1 MLTTITLALAMAIP
15 TQPPPKPD
23 LLNKIPSWANALI
36 VVNLKDVLASPFA
49 LKEQWDKFLPLDILG
64 GSVPLPKNADLSILA
79 SSLEPGTLRSRR
91 DLALIQG
98 GPFPPFN
105 ELAKIEKGIEETLAG
120 LPAILSPK
128 NCYILSFGPKQLAI
142 VSPAHRQETARWARF
157 AQSNDAP
164 VLSSYLQ
171 QAHGAIA
178 DGYHIVVAIDM
189 QNAVDLPSVRQYLA
203 QSALL
208 KEKKM
213 DIEALA
219 KVLASSRGIRIG
231 VRFDQGI
238 KATLAAD
245 FGENIKPFA
254 SVLPS
259 LVLAGYADMGGD
271 LDEFAANNA
280 VVQDKTFLIT
290 STLTTKGL
298 RNVMQLVPPFTGA
311 AMAPRDIP
319 VKNAPNGQPEISVQA
334 SQKFF
339 KSIRELAN
347 DAHALADQK
356 NDMILAAQA
365 YERAATRID
374 LLPVQGVD
382 EDLVK
387 FAGFASAKLREI
399 ADALRKSIIE
409 ANAVEGGRKV
419 KVQVIPGFFMGQ
431 YNIGP
436 WNPWNPGDPLAPPGL
451 WVRPYITPPQVNVT
465 SNDAE
470 IQGKQAEALAR
481 GARRR
486 LELWRQL
493 SDESANLRR
502 QLSIRYRVEF

>member
-1 MLTTITLALAMAIP
+1 MFATITLALAMTTP
-15 TQPPPKPD
+15 MQPPPNND
-23 LLNKIPSWANALI
+23 LINKIPAWANGLI
-36 VVNLKDVLASPFA
+36 AVNLKDVLASPFA
-49 LKEQWDKFLPLDILG
+49 QKEQWDKFLPIDILG
-64 GSVPLPKNADLSILA
+64 GSVPLPKNADVSMLA
-79 SSLEPGTLRSRR
+79 SHLEPGTLRSRR
-91 DLALIQG
+91 DIALIQG

-157 AQSNDAP
+157 AQASDAP

-171 QAHGAIA
+171 QAHAA
-178 DGYHIVVAIDM
+178 MNDGYHIVVAIDM
-189 QNAVDLPSVRQYLA
+189 QNAVDPQSVRRYLS
-203 QSALL
+203 QSPLL
-208 KEKKM
+208 KDKKV

-219 KVLASSRGIRIG
+219 KVLTSSRGIRIG

-254 SVLPS
+254 SVLPA

-271 LDEFAANNA
+271 LDEFAVNNA
-280 VVQDKTFLIT
+280 VIQDKTFLIT

-298 RNVMQLVPPFTGA
+298 RNVMQLIPPFTGA
-311 AMAPRDIP
+311 AMAPREVP
-319 VKNAPNGQPEISVQA
+319 VVKNGGPAEISVAA

-339 KSIRELAN
+339 KSIREIAN
-347 DAHALADQK
+347 EAHATADQK
-356 NDMILAAQA
+356 NDMILAALA
-365 YERAATRID
+365 YEKAANRID
-374 LLPVQGVD
+374 FLSVQGVD

-399 ADALRKSIIE
+399 ADVLRKSIIE

-419 KVQVIPGFFMGQ
+419 RVQVVPGFFMGQ

-436 WNPWNPGDPLAPPGL
+436 WNPWNPGDPTAPPGL

-470 IQGKQAEALAR
+470 IQGKQAEVLAR

-502 QLSIRYRVEF
+502 QLSIRHRVEF

>member
-1 MLTTITLALAMAIP
+1 MLASLTLAVALVFQP
-15 TQPPPKPD
+15 QPPPKND
-23 LLNKIPSWANALI
+23 LLNKIPAWANALI
-36 VVNLKDVLASPFA
+36 AVNLKDVLASPFA
-49 LKEQWDKFLPLDILG
+49 QKEQWDKFLPIDILG
-64 GSVPLPKNADLSILA
+64 GSVPLPKNADVSILA
-79 SSLEPGTLRSRR
+79 SNLEPGTLKSRR
-91 DLALIQG
+91 DIALIQG

-157 AQSNDAP
+157 AQASDAP

-171 QAHGAIA
+171 QAHAA
-178 DGYHIVVAIDM
+178 MNDGYHIVVAIDM
-189 QNAVDLPSVRQYLA
+189 QNAVDPQSVRRYLS
-203 QSALL
+203 QSPLL
-208 KEKKM
+208 KDRKV

-219 KVLASSRGIRIG
+219 KVLTSSRGIRIG

-245 FGENIKPFA
+245 FGESIKPFA
-254 SVLPS
+254 SVLPA

-271 LDEFAANNA
+271 LEEFAVNNA

-298 RNVMQLVPPFTGA
+298 RNVMQLIPPFTGA
-311 AMAPRDIP
+311 AMAPREVP
-319 VKNAPNGQPEISVQA
+319 VAKNGGPAEISVAA

-339 KSIRELAN
+339 KSIREIAN
-347 DAHALADQK
+347 EAHATADQK
-356 NDMILAAQA
+356 NDMILAALA
-365 YERAATRID
+365 YEKAANRID
-374 LLPVQGVD
+374 FLSVQGVD

-387 FAGFASAKLREI
+387 FAGFASSKLREI

-419 KVQVIPGFFMGQ
+419 RVQVIPGFFMGQ

-436 WNPWNPGDPLAPPGL
+436 WNPWNPGDPTAPPGL

-470 IQGKQAEALAR
+470 IQGKQAEVLAR

>member
-1 MLTTITLALAMAIP
+1 MLASFTLALAMTFP
-15 TQPPPKPD
+15 PQPPPKND
-23 LLNKIPSWANALI
+23 LLNKIPAWANALI
-36 VVNLKDVLASPFA
+36 AVNLKDVLASPFA
-49 LKEQWDKFLPLDILG
+49 QKEQWDKFLPVDILG
-64 GSVPLPKNADLSILA
+64 GSVPLPKNADISILA
-79 SSLEPGTLRSRR
+79 SNLEPGTLHSRR
-91 DLALIQG
+91 DIALIQG

-157 AQSNDAP
+157 AQAGDAP

-171 QAHGAIA
+171 QAHAA
-178 DGYHIVVAIDM
+178 MNDGYHIVVAIDM
-189 QNAVDLPSVRQYLA
+189 QNAVDPQSVRRYLS
-203 QSALL
+203 QSPLL
-208 KEKKM
+208 KDKKV

-219 KVLASSRGIRIG
+219 KVLISSRGIRIG

-245 FGENIKPFA
+245 FVENIKPFA
-254 SVLPS
+254 SVLPA

-271 LDEFAANNA
+271 LDEFAVNNA

-298 RNVMQLVPPFTGA
+298 RNVMQLIPPFTGA
-311 AMAPRDIP
+311 AMAPREVP
-319 VKNAPNGQPEISVQA
+319 VKSGALREISVPA

-339 KSIRELAN
+339 KSIREIAN
-347 DAHALADQK
+347 EAHAIADQK
-356 NDMILAAQA
+356 NDMILAALA
-365 YERAATRID
+365 YEKAANRID
-374 LLPVQGVD
+374 FLSVQGID

-399 ADALRKSIIE
+399 ADVLRKSIIE
-409 ANAVEGGRKV
+409 ANAVEGSRKV
-419 KVQVIPGFFMGQ
+419 RVQVIPGFFMGQ

-436 WNPWNPGDPLAPPGL
+436 WNPWNPGDPTAPPGL

-470 IQGKQAEALAR
+470 IQGKQAEVLAR

-502 QLSIRYRVEF
+502 QLSIRHRVEF